1 MLSLEDNEKA
11 RSSTRVQVQVRAG
24 AREVDVNLLLSAL
37 CCKFSHSHLHGNNCK
52 SRQCGH
58 PVSKGQR

>member
-11 RSSTRVQVQVRAG
+11 RSSTRVQEREG

-52 SRQCGH
+52 SRQRGH
-58 PVSKGQR
+58 PVSKGQK